1 MILVVGPSPAF
12 QQRMVFDA
20 LAPDAVNRAREVE
33 TLPSGKPIN
42 CARALH
48 RLGVPSRLV
57 LFLGGAIGE
66 WVHRGLEGEGIAHR
80 AVSCA
85 AETRIACTVFE
96 SGSRRTTELV
106 ENARPVTDAEAAAFL
121 ATAREELVVA
131 SALLLSGSLPEGFP
145 PSIYRELAVEAVR
158 RGLPVVVDTQGA
170 ALLAALEAR
179 PTVAKPNRAEL
190 AAATGL
196 STDTAEQRKTA
207 MLELCR
213 RGAGAVVV
221 SDGARE
227 VAMLT
232 KAGLKVFL
240 PPPVEL
246 RNAIGSGDV
255 FASALLASLAS
266 GKPVEEGVRWGIACA
281 AANAAGHGYARFDL
295 ALARSLFTQVAASA
309 VCE

>member
-12 QQRMVFDA
+12 QQRMIFDA

-66 WVHRGLEGEGIAHR
+66 WVHRGLEGEGIAYR

-85 AETRIACTVFE
+85 AETRIACTGFE

-106 ENARPVTDAEAAAFL
+106 ENARPVTDAEADAFL
-121 ATAREELVVA
+121 AAAREELAVA

-145 PSIYRELAVEAVR
+145 PSIYRELAVEAAR

-170 ALLAALEAR
+170 ALLAALEAH

-196 STDTAEQRKTA
+196 LTDTAEQRKA
-207 MLELCR
+207 GMMELLR
-213 RGAGAVVV
+213 RGAGTVVV

-232 KAGLKVFL
+232 EAGLKVFL
-240 PPPVEL
+240 PPPIEL

-255 FASALLASLAS
+255 FASALLAKLAS
-266 GKPVEEGVRWGIACA
+266 GKTVEEGVRWGIACA

-295 ALARSLFTQVAASA
+295 ALARNFFTQVAALA
-309 VCE
+309 VRE